1 MTQVAVV
8 TDSASC
14 IPTTLKQA
22 LGIFEIPFELV
33 WDGVVYRD
41 GIDILP
47 EEFYHRFRA
56 QNQLLS
62 HTHPTT
68 SQPPLGAFVSL
79 YTQLSQQYEGIV
91 SIHVAG
97 EMTGTVRTAQLAAD
111 QMNHFPIC
119 VLDSHTATIAEGF
132 VVIAAARAAAQ
143 GGRIDQVV
151 AAAQHVIDQV
161 DFFATLKSL
170 EYIHRGGRL
179 GEAATLIGS
188 QLKIV
193 PILNL
198 KNGRVSVVRI
208 TRSWKHAL
216 EEIIELSIEQLKDKT
231 NVHASV
237 FHADAHEEAP
247 WLKEQLLAH
256 IPCAEFYITEFT
268 PVMGAHTGPDV
279 VGVAFY
285 AND

>member
-1 MTQVAVV
+1 MAKIAVV

-14 IPTTLKQA
+14 IPNALKQS
-22 LGIFEIPFELV
+22 LSIFEVPFELV

-41 GIDILP
+41 GVDILP
-47 EEFYHRFRA
+47 AEFYQRFRA
-56 QNQLLS
+56 QN

-79 YTQLSQQYEGIV
+79 YTQLSQQYDGIV

-111 QMNHFPIC
+111 QVDEIPIH
-119 VLDSHTATIAEGF
+119 VLDSRTATIAEGF
-132 VVIAAARAAAQ
+132 VVLAAARVANADANF
-143 GGRIDQVV
+143 DQVV
-151 AAAQHVIDQV
+151 DAAQRVIDKV
-161 DFFATLKSL
+161 DFFATLKTL
-170 EYIHRGGRL
+170 EHIHRGGRL
-179 GEAATLIGS
+179 GEAAVLLGS

-198 KNGRVSVVRI
+198 KNGRVSVVGV

-216 EEIIELSIEQLKDKT
+216 EEMVELSVERLKDIA
-231 NVHASV
+231 NAHASV
-237 FHADAHEEAP
+237 FHADAHDEAA
-247 WLKEQLLAH
+247 WLSEQFQARVR
-256 IPCAEFYITEFT
+256 CTEFYVTGFT

-279 VGVAFY
+279 VGIAFY
-285 AND
+285 ADD